1 MDSDPLKPLLDR
13 SDVVLLD
20 GGLATELAARGFD
33 LDDDLWSARFL
44 LEKPEAI
51 RRVHLDY
58 LEAGAD
64 CIVTSSYQAT
74 IEGFEKKGIEKREAV
89 DLLRRSVQ
97 LAQAARDEF
106 WGRTANRSGRVR
118 PLVAASV
125 GPYGAYLADGS
136 EYTGAYD
143 LDEDGLVEFHRER
156 WDVLATAG
164 ADLLACETIPSLP
177 EARALAR
184 LLHRTKGARAWFS
197 FTCADGSH
205 ISDGTPI
212 SDVIARLDAHERIV
226 AVGVNCT
233 PPRLIPDLI
242 RKVRRATHKTVVVY
256 PNSGER
262 YDAMSNRWERSE
274 DTIELSEACLEWRGL
289 GAQLIGGCC
298 RTRPADIQKMSQ
310 KLRQRRM
317 PSS

>member
-1 MDSDPLKPLLDR
+1 MDSNPLKPLLDR
-13 SDVVLLD
+13 SGVLLLD
-20 GGLATELAARGFD
+20 GGLATELEARGFD
-33 LDDDLWSARFL
+33 LDDGLWSARL
-44 LEKPEAI
+44 LIEEPEAI

-74 IEGFEKKGIEKREAV
+74 IEGFKRKGLGETEAV
-89 DLLRRSVQ
+89 DLLQRSVQ
-97 LAQAARDEF
+97 LARAARDEF
-106 WGRTANRSGRVR
+106 WERAASRSGRLR

-136 EYTGAYD
+136 EYTGDYD

-156 WDVLATAG
+156 WDTLTTAG

-177 EARALAR
+177 EARALNR

-197 FTCADGSH
+197 FTCRDGSH

-212 SDVIARLDAHERIV
+212 ADVVGLLQSQERIV

-233 PPRLIPDLI
+233 APRLIPALI
-242 RKVRRATHKTVVVY
+242 REVRGASHKPIVIY

-262 YDAMSNRWERSE
+262 YDATSNRWERSE
-274 DTIELSEACLEWRGL
+274 GAIDFGEACLEWRRL

-298 RTRPADIQKMSQ
+298 RTRPADIRRMS
-310 KLRQRRM
+310 KRLRQPRT
-317 PSS
+317 PLS

>member
-1 MDSDPLKPLLDR
+1 MDRNPLEPLLDR

-20 GGLATELAARGFD
+20 GGLATELEARGFD

-74 IEGFEKKGIEKREAV
+74 IEGFEKKGIGKREAV

-106 WGRTANRSGRVR
+106 WGSPANRSGRVR

-177 EARALAR
+177 EALALGR
-184 LLHRTKGARAWFS
+184 LLHQTKDARAWFS
-197 FTCADGSH
+197 FTCGDGSH

-212 SDVIARLDAHERIV
+212 ADVIGRLDGHKRVV

-242 RKVRRATHKTVVVY
+242 RKVRRATHKPVVVY

-262 YDAMSNRWERSE
+262 YDATSNRWERSE
-274 DTIELSEACLEWRGL
+274 DTIELSETCLEWRRL

-298 RTRPADIQKMSQ
+298 RTRPADIRKMSQ

-317 PSS
+317 PLS